1 MHPTSATSRGTL
13 LLIVAIGFTLL
24 AWASAFIVIRGVV
37 PFVSGGAMAL
47 ARLVVG
53 ALALGAIVLARRSWV
68 RLSARDW
75 VATAIY
81 GVGWFGAY
89 NVALN
94 LAEATLD
101 AGTASMIV
109 NIAPILVA
117 IGAGVFLGEGI
128 PRWLAIGA
136 GVAFLGVVLI
146 GLGSSVLVGEGRPVD
161 VAGVLWCL
169 VAAFAY
175 ALGVLVQKPV
185 LRRIPSAQMT
195 FLGCVIGMLACVP
208 FAPRLVSEAASAPPA
223 AIAGIVYLGVVPT
236 ALAFTTW
243 GYALAR
249 IPAGRL
255 GVSTYVVPPLAIL
268 MGWLVLGEV
277 PALVAIVGGAVCLLG
292 VALSRRRDR
301 VRLGP
306 IDSAAPDVSA
316 APVPVSSKS
325 LPE

>member
-1 MHPTSATSRGTL
+1 M
-13 LLIVAIGFTLL
+13 LIVAIAFTLL
-24 AWASAFIVIRGVV
+24 AWASAFMVIRAVV
-37 PFVSGGAMAL
+37 PYVGGGAMAL

-53 ALALGAIVLARRSWV
+53 AIALGVIVLARRSWV
-68 RLSARDW
+68 RLSSRDW
-75 VATAIY
+75 LATALY

-136 GVAFLGVVLI
+136 GVAFVGVVLI
-146 GLGSSVLVGEGRPVD
+146 GLGASVFAGEARPVD
-161 VAGVLWCL
+161 LGGVLWCL
-169 VAAFAY
+169 VAALTY
-175 ALGVLVQKPV
+175 AVGVIVQKPV

-195 FLGCVIGMLACVP
+195 FLGCVIGMLACIP
-208 FAPRLVSEAASAPPA
+208 FAPQLVSEAVAAPPE

-249 IPAGRL
+249 IPASRL
-255 GVSTYVVPPLAIL
+255 GVSTYLVPPLAIL
-268 MGWLVLGEV
+268 LGWLVLGEV
-277 PALVAIVGGAVCLLG
+277 PALVAIIGGAVCLLG
-292 VALSRRRDR
+292 VALSRRKSREPR
-301 VRLGP
+301 VPGV
-306 IDSAAPDVSA
+306 APEPAEVRPRA
-316 APVPVSSKS
+316 
-325 LPE
+325 